1 MAVVVTGR
9 RSAVMVALDQLQ
21 ARDVRFKRRLAKVV
35 AGPAPA
41 PTPAPTPA
49 PPAPPEKKKPAAKKK
64 AAAKKKG
71 ARK

>member
-9 RSAVMVALDQLQ
+9 RSAVMVALDQLE

-41 PTPAPTPA
+41 ATPAPTPA
-49 PPAPPEKKKPAAKKK
+49 PAPAAAKKKPAAKK

>member
-9 RSAVMVALDQLQ
+9 RSAVMVALDQLE

-41 PTPAPTPA
+41 ATPAPTPA
-49 PPAPPEKKKPAAKKK
+49 PAPAKKKPAAKK
-64 AAAKKKG
+64 AAAKKGK
-71 ARK
+71 RK